1 MYKIVL
7 TPCLF
12 EPTSLLPNLQARLEE
27 LLQLPVEINN
37 STFDL
42 DVFFDAQ
49 RGQYNALQ
57 ILQSLPKNQSQKT
70 ILCTTVDLFI
80 PIFTFVFG
88 LARLSGCRG
97 IISTHRL
104 TNRYYGLPDDPEL
117 LTKRTI
123 KEAVHEL
130 GHLAGLK
137 HCQQFDCVMASSA
150 TADEID
156 IKLEFFCPSCLAQ
169 FKQHFISKPIL

>member
-7 TPCLF
+7 TPCVF
-12 EPTSLLPNLQARLEE
+12 EPVSLLPALRSRLEE
-27 LLQLPVEINN
+27 ILQQPVEINN
-37 STFDL
+37 NIFDL
-42 DVFFDAQ
+42 DIFFDEQ

-57 ILQSLPKNQSQKT
+57 ILQSLPKIESQKT
-70 ILCTTVDLFI
+70 ILCTTVDLYI

-104 TNRYYGLPDDPEL
+104 ANRYYGLPDDTDL
-117 LTKRTI
+117 LMQRMI
-123 KEAVHEL
+123 KEVMHEL

-137 HCQQFDCVMASSA
+137 HCQQYDCVMASSA
-150 TADEID
+150 TADDID
-156 IKLEFFCPSCLAQ
+156 IKRELFCPSCLHE
-169 FKQHFISKPIL
+169 FKLHFAS